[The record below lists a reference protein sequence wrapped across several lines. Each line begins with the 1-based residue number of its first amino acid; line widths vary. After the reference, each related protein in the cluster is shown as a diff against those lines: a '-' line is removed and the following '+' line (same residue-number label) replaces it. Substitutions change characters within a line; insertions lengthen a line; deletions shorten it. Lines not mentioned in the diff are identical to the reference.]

1 MTQMK
6 SSECINILFHGT
18 PADRSYLHYLKP
30 LVGKHKCFVHTNTI
44 NTLYEIESYCRE
56 RNITAVITTS
66 PTLLKKLSGR
76 DNPKIDNFAGSYFS
90 RSGIEYVIVDPLEQ
104 CVTVP
109 YGKFMLERFTS
120 KITAPAKWLKTPE
133 FKWRVIKTQ
142 ADFNYAHKFLSD
154 STLIAVDI
162 ETFKNPLSIRCIGYT
177 GLQLA
182 DDGSLSTH
190 SFVIPISSLG
200 ELYWMR
206 ELNSIQVPKA
216 LQNGKYDHAY
226 LARYNAPMWGWFW
239 DTATMMHSWYC
250 ELPKDLAALQAF
262 FVREAAYWKDL
273 AESSDLESY
282 YLYNAK
288 DTWATASVVWAWIHE
303 APDWAKRNYL
313 MEFPVNFPA
322 HLSEMTGIDRDFSR
336 LEQSR
341 NEIDAAIENK
351 LKSLNT
357 ILGTENFN
365 VNSPL
370 QMKAL
375 LKVLGCGNMES
386 ADDKH
391 LAKAAFKHP
400 LNARIIDL
408 IRGVPKSDDPEL
420 AGVRALRKIKSTYLR
435 TDADIT
441 KQSPG
446 GAKEFNGKV
455 LYSLIPH
462 GTDSGRLASR
472 DHHFWCGLQLQNMPS
487 GKLVKRT
494 LKAPEGFY
502 FGEADL
508 EQAETRDTA
517 YITGDA
523 ALINA
528 VNSERDFHSI
538 NTSAFFG
545 VPYES
550 VYDDR
555 LKRVINKALRNLA
568 KRVNH
573 GANYNMGPDVMVDT
587 MGEKTIYE
595 AARLLKLPRHLSAR
609 EIAAHLLEQ
618 FAKTYPVV
626 RYDYQQWVI
635 STVVTTHMLVGA
647 TGWTR
652 YCFGD
657 PRKSKP
663 TLNSYIAHNPQSLN
677 AMVLNKAFLRV
688 FYDIAMHPEHS
699 ANFRLVGQIHDSIP
713 FFYRHGHEYLC
724 DMVKERMEIPVRI
737 KDIKGVEREF
747 TVPAALKV
755 GKLNEAGELVR
766 ATYWDETE

>member
-1 MTQMK
+1 MK
-6 SSECINILFHGT
+6 TGEFSILFYGT
-18 PADRSYLHYLKP
+18 QADRAYLHYLKP
-30 LVGKHKCFVHTNTI
+30 HTGNHKCYVLTTPI
-44 NTLYEIESYCRE
+44 STLYEIESYCKE
-56 RNITAVITTS
+56 RDITRVLTTS
-66 PTLLKKLSGR
+66 PTLLSKISGR
-76 DNPKIDNFAGSYFS
+76 DKPKIDNFAGSYFT
-90 RSGIEYVIVDPLEQ
+90 RNGIEYVVLDPLEQ
-104 CVTVP
+104 TVTVP
-109 YGKFMLERFTS
+109 HGKFMLERFVS
-120 KITAPAKWLKTPE
+120 KLTKPHNWIKTPE
-133 FKWRVIKTQ
+133 FKWRIIKSEH
-142 ADFNYAHKFLSD
+142 DFDVAHDFLSG
-154 STLIAVDI
+154 STIIAVDI

-177 GLQLA
+177 GLQLSPE
-182 DDGSLSTH
+182 GELETF
-190 SFVIPISSLG
+190 SFVLPLT
-200 ELYWMR
+200 ELYHLKWMR
-206 ELNSIQVPKA
+206 SLNSIQVPKA

-226 LARYNAPMWGWFW
+226 LARYNSPVWGWFW

-262 FVREAAYWKDL
+262 FVREAAYWKDM
-273 AESSDLESY
+273 ADSSDLETY

-288 DTWATASVVWAWIHE
+288 DTWATALVVWAWIHE

-341 NEIDAAIENK
+341 NEIDTAIAAK

-365 VNSPL
+365 VNSPP

-400 LNARIIDL
+400 LNARVIDY

-688 FYDIAMHPEHS
+688 FYDIALHPEHS
-699 ANFRLVGQIHDSIP
+699 KHFRLVGQIHDSIP